1 MTSHYKP
8 VSSQDACTQMVMR
21 LAGERFRDFV
31 VLYRNWAVIV
41 GELLAER
48 SHPVKCEKGLLYV
61 AVCNNVWLQELVIL
75 KKKIMLE
82 LNKKT
87 GIPINEIYFVMR
99 TDK

>member
-8 VSSQDACTQMVMR
+8 VSSQEACRQMVMQ

-31 VLYRNWAVIV
+31 VLYRSWAAVV
-41 GELLAER
+41 GDILSSR
-48 SHPVKCEKGLLYV
+48 SYPIKYDKGFLYI
-61 AVCNNVWLQELVIL
+61 AVSNNVWLQELVLL

-82 LNKKT
+82 LNKRT
-87 GIPINEIYFVMR
+87 GISINEVYFVIR